1 MTAHE
6 EGIIREA
13 ANAAQM
19 ARLHG
24 CSINV
29 EISRW
34 GHTTSVMV
42 TPNILMK
49 GGVQQQVTIDDQPTE
64 VIELDAG
71 EQQQDKGSVDS
82 GVD

>member
-13 ANAAQM
+13 AAAAQM

-29 EISRW
+29 EIKRF

-42 TPNILMK
+42 TPNVLIK

-64 VIELDAG
+64 VMGIDAG
-71 EQQQDKGSVDS
+71 QQQQDEGRVD
-82 GVD
+82 

>member
-13 ANAAQM
+13 AAAAQM

-29 EISRW
+29 EIKRF

-49 GGVQQQVTIDDQPTE
+49 SGVQQEVTIDERPTE
-64 VIELDAG
+64 VIEIDPPNR
-71 EQQQDKGSVDS
+71 EQQ
-82 GVD
+82 